1 MKSTSTEQIKRK
13 LKVLHNKLATIG
25 PVMRG
30 TVVLLGST
38 CGNPRCKC
46 ARGQKHPQYYFSVN
60 IGKKTKMMY
69 LGEKKRI
76 EAEQYSTHRPG
87 LRPEDEAPAGQ
98 LISWHISF
106 ILPSIKL

>member
-76 EAEQYSTHRPG
+76 EAEQYSNNYKMLWDIIEEMTLLNFELLKSKG
-87 LRPEDEAPAGQ
+87 KVVDD
-98 LISWHISF
+98 
-106 ILPSIKL
+106 

>member
-1 MKSTSTEQIKRK
+1 MKSTNARQIKRK

-46 ARGQKHPQYYFSVN
+46 ARGEKHPQYYFSVN

-69 LGEKKRI
+69 LGKQKRI
-76 EAEQYSTHRPG
+76 EAEQYSNNYKMLWDIIEEMTLLNFELLKSKG
-87 LRPEDEAPAGQ
+87 KVVDD
-98 LISWHISF
+98 
-106 ILPSIKL
+106 

>member
-46 ARGQKHPQYYFSVN
+46 ARGEKHPQYYFSVN

-69 LGEKKRI
+69 LGKQKRI
-76 EAEQYSTHRPG
+76 EAEQYSENYKMLWNIIEEMT
-87 LRPEDEAPAGQ
+87 LLNLELLKSKSKVADD
-98 LISWHISF
+98 
-106 ILPSIKL
+106 

>member
-30 TVVLLGST
+30 TVVLLCST

-46 ARGQKHPQYYFSVN
+46 ARGEKHPQYYFSVN

-69 LGEKKRI
+69 LGKQKKI
-76 EAEQYSTHRPG
+76 EAEQYSENYKMLWNIIEEMT
-87 LRPEDEAPAGQ
+87 LLNLELLKSKSKVADD
-98 LISWHISF
+98 
-106 ILPSIKL
+106 

>member
-46 ARGQKHPQYYFSVN
+46 ARGEKHPQYYFSVN

-69 LGEKKRI
+69 LGKQKKI
-76 EAEQYSTHRPG
+76 EAEQYSENYKMLWNIIEEMT
-87 LRPEDEAPAGQ
+87 LLNLELLKSKSKVADD
-98 LISWHISF
+98 
-106 ILPSIKL
+106 

>member
-1 MKSTSTEQIKRK
+1 MKSTNARKIKRN
-13 LKVLHNKLATIG
+13 LKGLHNKLATIG

-76 EAEQYSTHRPG
+76 EAEQYSNNYKMLWNIIEEMT
-87 LRPEDEAPAGQ
+87 LLNFELLKSKSMLADD
-98 LISWHISF
+98 
-106 ILPSIKL
+106 